1 MVKSVSHQYTTSL
14 PFKLTLKS
22 VTYVA
27 DLKPAFLFKDAQKPL
42 NLNYLYVW
50 IK

>member
-1 MVKSVSHQYTTSL
+1 MGRFVSHPCTTSL
-14 PFKLTLKS
+14 PFKLTLES
-22 VTYVA
+22 VAYAA
-27 DLKPAFLFKDAQKPL
+27 DLKPAFLLKDAQKPL